1 MKSCAEAAADSHCVG
16 KNSRTTKEAHAS
28 TTCFSAPG
36 LRAAYI
42 SLQRFFHTDLFGEKF
57 GKNIKIFFTQALACS
72 YLSIV
77 HHINTERDMAINL
90 TGHIDTL
97 SG

>member
-1 MKSCAEAAADSHCVG
+1 MKSCAEAAEASHCVG

-42 SLQRFFHTDLFGEKF
+42 LLQRFFHTDLFGENLAKTSGF
-57 GKNIKIFFTQALACS
+57 SFTQALACS

-77 HHINTERDMAINL
+77 HHINTERDMTINL
-90 TGHIDTL
+90 TDHIDTL